1 VVSVADQ
8 RPKFGLMLTALA
20 ALASA
25 VVDYGLRTI
34 ISRVLVTVT
43 AALAALELDAAVVLA
58 VVAAN

>member
-43 AALAALELDAAVVLA
+43 AALAALELDEAVVLA

>member
-1 VVSVADQ
+1 
-8 RPKFGLMLTALA
+8 MLTALA

-25 VVDYGLRTI
+25 VVDYGLRII

-43 AALAALELDAAVVLA
+43 AALAALELDEAVVLA